1 MLLSA
6 PRRAAWRLRNL
17 PLYAKG
23 LAVVALPLVW
33 LLVVAGAFYLVQ
45 RDSQSAGNWVRHTQD
60 VRSEIQ
66 LVHTRVEEAQTGAL
80 GYRLTHDS
88 AWLAPYQ
95 RAQQTL
101 PAILDGLEAMVRD
114 SPLQVARVRQIRT
127 LVTEQLEDLH
137 PLTSGGP
144 APGGAK
150 PALAESGKTLA
161 AVRQIL
167 NETMKQEDDL
177 LVARRA
183 TARATQA
190 KAYIVI
196 VAGVLLA
203 PLCGVL
209 AMLLFTSA
217 VARRIEV
224 LDVNSHRLAEGRP
237 IVAMR
242 SGNDEIGR
250 LEQSLGEA
258 ASLLARR
265 EAELRRSGE
274 ELEARV
280 DERTSELAVAN
291 RALEAEVAERNR
303 AELELADLN
312 RRLEAVIDASPL
324 AIIRLDLEGNVQG
337 WSRAAEQLFGWRAEE
352 VLGKPLPTVPDGESQ
367 EFQALLDRTARGEVL
382 TGYTTRRRCKDGTL
396 MDIRLWTAP
405 LFASS
410 GEVRGKIAIVADIT
424 DQIRLEQQL
433 THSQKME
440 AMGRLA
446 GGVAHDF
453 NNVITVVSGYGHM
466 ILDGVQNDPDLR
478 EAAEEVL
485 KAASRA
491 AALANQLLTF
501 SRHQVIQPA
510 VIEINVLVRD
520 MERML
525 RRVMGEQIDLQ
536 VVARP
541 EVGLVRAD
549 VGQIEQVLMNLVV
562 NARDAMPGGGTI
574 TVETANVV
582 LDENYSRTHSG
593 VAAGH
598 YVMLAVSDTGSG
610 MDPETRSHIFEPFF
624 TTKERGKGTGLGL
637 SIVYGIIKQHSGD
650 IWVYSEPEKGTTF
663 KIYLPQVA
671 AGSASGV
678 ADAAASSRV
687 FGDETVLL
695 VEDEPGVRKLVRGI
709 LEQYG
714 YSVLEAASG
723 REALEMDAGHKGRI
737 DLLLTDVVLPE
748 MSGREVADALAVSR
762 PGIKVLYL
770 SGYTD
775 HVVIDRGV
783 LAAGARF
790 LQKPFTPEVLA
801 RKIRE
806 VLDDRSQAA

>member
-1 MLLSA
+1 MFFGA

-23 LAVVALPLVW
+23 LAVVALPLAW

-45 RDSQSAGNWVRHTQD
+45 RDTQSAGNWVRHTQE

-95 RAQQTL
+95 RAQQAL
-101 PAILDGLEAMVRD
+101 PAILDGLESMVRD
-114 SPLQVARVRQIRT
+114 NQEQVARVRQIRT

-137 PLTSGGP
+137 PLTAGGP
-144 APGGAK
+144 AAPR
-150 PALAESGKTLA
+150 ALAESGKTLA
-161 AVRQIL
+161 AARQIL
-167 NETMKQEDDL
+167 NQTMKQEDDL
-177 LVARRA
+177 LAERRA
-183 TARATQA
+183 AARASQA
-190 KAYIVI
+190 KAYVVI

-224 LDVNSHRLAEGRP
+224 LEANSHRLAEGRP

-258 ASLLARR
+258 ASLLSRR
-265 EAELRRSGE
+265 EADLRRSGE

-280 DERTSELAVAN
+280 EERTSELGVAN

-303 AELELADLN
+303 AEQELADLN
-312 RRLEAVIDASPL
+312 RQLEAVIDASPL
-324 AIIRLDLEGNVQG
+324 AIIRLDLQGNVQA
-337 WSRAAEQLFGWRAEE
+337 WSRAAEQLFGWRQEE
-352 VLGKPLPTVPDGESQ
+352 VLGRPLPTVPDGGSQ
-367 EFQALLDRTARGEVL
+367 EFRALLERTARGEVL
-382 TGYTTRRRCKDGTL
+382 TGYTTRRRRKDGTL
-396 MDIRLWTAP
+396 ADIRLWTAP
-405 LFASS
+405 LFGAA

-424 DQIRLEQQL
+424 EQMRLEQQL

-440 AMGRLA
+440 AIGRLA

-510 VIEINVLVRD
+510 VIELNALVSD
-520 MERML
+520 MQRML
-525 RRVMGEQIDLQ
+525 RRVIGEQIDLQ
-536 VVARP
+536 AVVRP

-562 NARDAMPGGGTI
+562 NARDAMPGGGTL

-582 LDENYSRTHSG
+582 LDESYSRTHPG
-593 VAAGH
+593 VGPGN
-598 YVMLAVSDTGSG
+598 YVMLAVSDTGTG

-637 SIVYGIIKQHSGD
+637 SIVYGIIKQHGGD

-671 AGSASGV
+671 AGSATDV
-678 ADAAASSRV
+678 AADPASTRL

-709 LEQYG
+709 LEQHG
-714 YSVLEAASG
+714 YIVIEAESG
-723 REALEMDAGHKGRI
+723 PQALEMDAGHEGRI

-748 MSGREVADALAVSR
+748 MSGREVADALTLRRS
-762 PGIKVLYL
+762 GIKVLYL

-775 HVVIDRGV
+775 HVVMDRGV
-783 LAAGARF
+783 LAEGASF

>member
-1 MLLSA
+1 MLFGA

-23 LAVVALPLVW
+23 LAVVALPLAW
-33 LLVVAGAFYLVQ
+33 LLVVAIAFYLVQ
-45 RDSQSAGNWVRHTQD
+45 RDNQSAENWVRHTQE

-95 RAQQTL
+95 QAQQTL
-101 PAILDGLEAMVRD
+101 PAVLNRLEAMVGD
-114 SPLQVARVRQIRT
+114 NPQQLARVRQIRS
-127 LVTEQLEDLH
+127 LVTEQLGSLH
-137 PLTSGGP
+137 PLSGGVP
-144 APGGAK
+144 AASAS
-150 PALAESGKTLA
+150 PALAESAKTLA

-167 NETMKQEDDL
+167 NDTMKQEDDL
-177 LVARRA
+177 LAARRA
-183 TARATQA
+183 TARSTQA
-190 KAYIVI
+190 NAYAVI

-224 LDVNSHRLAEGRP
+224 LEVNSHRLAEGLP
-237 IVAMR
+237 IAAMR

-250 LEQSLGEA
+250 LEQSLSEA

-265 EAELRRSGE
+265 EADLRRSGE
-274 ELEARV
+274 EMEARV
-280 DERTSELAVAN
+280 EERTSELAVAN

-303 AELELADLN
+303 AEQELADLN

-324 AIIRLDLEGNVQG
+324 AIIRLDLQGNVQA
-337 WSRAAEQLFGWRAEE
+337 WSRAAEQLFGWREEE
-352 VLGKPLPTVPDGESQ
+352 VLGKPLPTVPDAESQ
-367 EFQALLDRTARGEVL
+367 EFQTLLARTARGEVL
-382 TGYTTRRRCKDGTL
+382 TGYTTRRRRKDGTL
-396 MDIRLWTAP
+396 ADIRLWTAP
-405 LFASS
+405 LFGRS
-410 GEVRGKIAIVADIT
+410 GEIRGKIAIVADIT
-424 DQIRLEQQL
+424 DQMRLEQQL
-433 THSQKME
+433 THSLKME
-440 AMGRLA
+440 AIGRLA

-466 ILDGVQNDPDLR
+466 ILDSVQNDPDLR

-501 SRHQVIQPA
+501 SRHQIIQPTA
-510 VIEINVLVRD
+510 LEINALVRD

-525 RRVMGEQIDLQ
+525 GRVIGEQIDLQ
-536 VVARP
+536 VVVRP

-562 NARDAMPGGGTI
+562 NARDAMPGGGTL

-593 VAAGH
+593 VGPGN
-598 YVMLAVSDTGSG
+598 YVMLAVSDTGTG
-610 MDPETRSHIFEPFF
+610 MDPETKSHIFEPFF

-637 SIVYGIIKQHSGD
+637 SIVYGIVKQHGGD

-671 AGSASGV
+671 AGSAAGV
-678 ADAAASSRV
+678 AEDTAPQGV

-714 YSVLEAASG
+714 YIVLEAGSG
-723 REALEMDAGHKGRI
+723 RQALELEAGHESRI

-748 MSGREVADALAVSR
+748 MSGRDVADALATSR

-783 LAAGARF
+783 LAAGASF

-806 VLDDRSQAA
+806 VLDDRTQAA

>member
-1 MLLSA
+1 MLFGA
-6 PRRAAWRLRNL
+6 PRRAAWGLRNL

-23 LAVVALPLVW
+23 LAVVALPLAW
-33 LLVVAGAFYLVQ
+33 LLVVAIAFYLVQ
-45 RDSQSAGNWVRHTQD
+45 RENQSAGNWVRHTQE

-101 PAILDGLEAMVRD
+101 PAVLDRLETMVGD
-114 SPLQVARVRQIRT
+114 NPQQVARVRRIRS
-127 LVTEQLEDLH
+127 LVTEQLKDLH
-137 PLTSGGP
+137 PLT
-144 APGGAK
+144 GAN
-150 PALAESGKTLA
+150 PALAESGKALA
-161 AVRQIL
+161 TVRQIL
-167 NETMKQEDDL
+167 SDTMKQEDDL
-177 LVARRA
+177 LATRRA
-183 TARATQA
+183 TARGTQA
-190 KAYIVI
+190 DAYAVI

-224 LDVNSHRLAEGRP
+224 LDANSQRLAEGLP

-250 LEQSLGEA
+250 LEQSLSEA
-258 ASLLARR
+258 ASLLATR
-265 EAELRRSGE
+265 EADLRRSGE
-274 ELEARV
+274 EMEARV
-280 DERTSELAVAN
+280 EERTSELAVAN

-303 AELELADLN
+303 AEQELADLN

-324 AIIRLDLEGNVQG
+324 AIIRLDLQGNVQA
-337 WSRAAEQLFGWRAEE
+337 WSRAAEQLFGWREEE
-352 VLGKPLPTVPDGESQ
+352 VLGKPLPTVPNGGSQ
-367 EFQALLDRTARGEVL
+367 EFQALLAQAARGEVL
-382 TGYTTRRRCKDGTL
+382 TGHTTRRRRKDGTVV
-396 MDIRLWTAP
+396 DIRLWTAP
-405 LFASS
+405 LFGRS

-424 DQIRLEQQL
+424 EQTRLEQQL
-433 THSQKME
+433 THSLKME
-440 AMGRLA
+440 AIGRLA

-466 ILDGVQNDPDLR
+466 ILDGVQNDSELR

-485 KAASRA
+485 KAAERA

-501 SRHQVIQPA
+501 SRHQVIQPK
-510 VIEINVLVRD
+510 VLEINALVCD

-525 RRVMGEQIDLQ
+525 GRVIGEQIDLQ

-541 EVGLVRAD
+541 GVARVRAD
-549 VGQIEQVLMNLVV
+549 AGQLEQVLMNLIV
-562 NARDAMPGGGTI
+562 NARDAMPGGGTL

-582 LDENYSRTHSG
+582 LDENYSRTHPG
-593 VAAGH
+593 VGPGN
-598 YVMLAVSDTGSG
+598 YVMLAVSDTGTG

-637 SIVYGIIKQHSGD
+637 SIVYGIVKQHGGD
-650 IWVYSEPEKGTTF
+650 IWVYSEPGKGTTF
-663 KIYLPQVA
+663 KIYLPQ
-671 AGSASGV
+671 
-678 ADAAASSRV
+678 AAASEAGDDAGDPASPRLS
-687 FGDETVLL
+687 GDETVLL

-714 YSVLEAASG
+714 YRVIEAGSG
-723 REALEMDAGHKGRI
+723 PQALEMEAGHEGRI
-737 DLLLTDVVLPE
+737 DLLLTDVVLPK
-748 MSGREVADALAVSR
+748 MSGRDVADALVLSR

-775 HVVIDRGV
+775 HVVRDRGV
-783 LAAGARF
+783 LAAGASF

-806 VLDDRSQAA
+806 VLDDRSQTA

>member
-1 MLLSA
+1 MLFGA

-23 LAVVALPLVW
+23 LAVVALPLAW
-33 LLVVAGAFYLVQ
+33 LLVVAIAFYLVQ
-45 RDSQSAGNWVRHTQD
+45 RENQSAGNWVRHTQE

-101 PAILDGLEAMVRD
+101 PAILDQLETMVGD
-114 SPLQVARVRQIRT
+114 NSQQLARVRRIRT

-137 PLTSGGP
+137 PLTAGGR
-144 APGGAK
+144 APGVAN
-150 PALAESGKTLA
+150 PVLAQSGQTLA

-177 LVARRA
+177 LAARRA
-183 TARATQA
+183 TARGTQA
-190 KAYIVI
+190 DAYAVI

-217 VARRIEV
+217 VARRIEI
-224 LDVNSHRLAEGRP
+224 LDANSQRLAEGRP

-250 LEQSLGEA
+250 LEQSLSEA

-274 ELEARV
+274 ELEVRV
-280 DERTSELAVAN
+280 EERTSELAVAN

-303 AELELADLN
+303 AEQELADLN

-324 AIIRLDLEGNVQG
+324 AIIRLDLQG
-337 WSRAAEQLFGWRAEE
+337 TVRAWSRAAEQLFGWREEE
-352 VLGKPLPTVPDGESQ
+352 VLGRPLPTVPEGQSQ
-367 EFQALLDRTARGEVL
+367 EFQALLERTARGEVL
-382 TGYTTRRRCKDGTL
+382 TGYTTRRRRKDGTL
-396 MDIRLWTAP
+396 ADIRLWTAP
-405 LFASS
+405 LFGSS

-424 DQIRLEQQL
+424 EQTRLEQQL

-440 AMGRLA
+440 AIGRLA

-466 ILDGVQNDPDLR
+466 ILDGVQNDPDLC

-485 KAASRA
+485 KAAERA

-501 SRHQVIQPA
+501 SRHQVIQPK
-510 VIEINVLVRD
+510 VVEINVLVRD
-520 MERML
+520 MARML
-525 RRVMGEQIDLQ
+525 RRVLGEQIDLQ

-562 NARDAMPGGGTI
+562 NARDAMPAGGTL

-582 LDENYSRTHSG
+582 LDENFSRTHSG
-593 VAAGH
+593 VGPGN
-598 YVMLAVSDTGSG
+598 YVMLAVSDTGTG
-610 MDPETRSHIFEPFF
+610 MDPETKSHIFEPFF

-637 SIVYGIIKQHSGD
+637 SIVYGIIKQHGGD

-671 AGSASGV
+671 AGSAADV
-678 ADAAASSRV
+678 AEDAASSRM

-695 VEDEPGVRKLVRGI
+695 VEDEPGVRKLVRGV

-714 YSVLEAASG
+714 YSVLEAGSG
-723 REALEMDAGHKGRI
+723 REALEMEKGRQGRI

-748 MSGREVADALAVSR
+748 MSGRDVANALSVSR

-783 LAAGARF
+783 LAEGASF

-801 RKIRE
+801 RKLRE
-806 VLDDRSQAA
+806 VLDDRSQTA

>member
-1 MLLSA
+1 MPFGA
-6 PRRAAWRLRNL
+6 PRRAAWRLRDL

-23 LAVVALPLVW
+23 LAVVALPLAW

-45 RDSQSAGNWVRHTQD
+45 RDTQSAGNWVRHTQE

-66 LVHTRVEEAQTGAL
+66 LLHTRVEEAQTGAL

-101 PAILDGLEAMVRD
+101 PGILDSLEAMVRD
-114 SPLQVARVRQIRT
+114 NPRQAARVRQIRT
-127 LVTEQLEDLH
+127 LVTEQLQNLH
-137 PLTSGGP
+137 PLTEGGP
-144 APGGAK
+144 QPKGAN

-167 NETMKQEDDL
+167 SETMKQEDDL
-177 LVARRA
+177 LAARRA
-183 TARATQA
+183 TARATQSH
-190 KAYIVI
+190 AYTVI

-224 LDVNSHRLAEGRP
+224 LEANSHRLAEGQP
-237 IVAMR
+237 IVAMH

-250 LEQSLGEA
+250 LEQSLSEA
-258 ASLLARR
+258 ASLLASR

-280 DERTSELAVAN
+280 EDRTSELAVAN
-291 RALEAEVAERNR
+291 RALEAEVAERNH
-303 AELELADLN
+303 AEQELADVN

-337 WSRAAEQLFGWRAEE
+337 WSRAAGHIFGWSEAE
-352 VLGKPLPTVPDGESQ
+352 VLGKPLPTVPDSESE
-367 EFQALLDRTARGEVL
+367 EFHALLERTARGEVL
-382 TGYTTRRRCKDGTL
+382 TGYTTRRRRKDGTVA
-396 MDIRLWTAP
+396 DIRLWTAP

-410 GEVRGKIAIVADIT
+410 GEVRAKIAIVADIT
-424 DQIRLEQQL
+424 DQMRLEQQL

-501 SRHQVIQPA
+501 SRHQAIQPT
-510 VIEINVLVRD
+510 VIEINTLVGD

-525 RRVMGEQIDLQ
+525 RRVMADQVALQ

-562 NARDAMPGGGTI
+562 NARDAMPGGGTVTI
-574 TVETANVV
+574 ETANVV
-582 LDENYSRTHSG
+582 LDENYSRTHTG
-593 VAAGH
+593 VGAGN
-598 YVMLAVSDTGSG
+598 YVMLAVSDTGTG

-624 TTKERGKGTGLGL
+624 TTKEHGKGTGLGL
-637 SIVYGIIKQHSGD
+637 SIVYGIIKQHGGD
-650 IWVYSEPEKGTTF
+650 IWVYSEPGKGTTF

-678 ADAAASSRV
+678 AEDAVSQRV

-723 REALEMDAGHKGRI
+723 REALEVNAGHEARI

-748 MSGREVADALAVSR
+748 MSGREVADALEASR
-762 PGIKVLYL
+762 PGLKVLYL

-775 HVVIDRGV
+775 HVVMDRGV

>member
-1 MLLSA
+1 MLFGA

-23 LAVVALPLVW
+23 LAVVALPLAW
-33 LLVVAGAFYLVQ
+33 LLVVAIAFYLVQ
-45 RDSQSAGNWVRHTQD
+45 RENQSAGSWVRHTQE
-60 VRSEIQ
+60 VRSQIQ

-95 RAQQTL
+95 RAQQSL
-101 PAILDGLEAMVRD
+101 PGILDRLEAMVGDNPR
-114 SPLQVARVRQIRT
+114 QAARVRRIRS
-127 LVTEQLEDLH
+127 LVTEQLKDLH
-137 PLTSGGP
+137 PLT
-144 APGGAK
+144 GAN
-150 PALAESGKTLA
+150 PALAESGNTLA

-167 NETMKQEDDL
+167 NDTMKQEDDL
-177 LVARRA
+177 LAARRA

-190 KAYIVI
+190 NAYAVI
-196 VAGVLLA
+196 VAGVLLV
-203 PLCGVL
+203 PFCGVL

-224 LDVNSHRLAEGRP
+224 LDANSHRLAEGLP

-250 LEQSLGEA
+250 LEQSLSEA

-265 EAELRRSGE
+265 EAELRRSSE
-274 ELEARV
+274 EMEARV
-280 DERTSELAVAN
+280 AERTSELAVAN

-303 AELELADLN
+303 AEQELADLN

-324 AIIRLDLEGNVQG
+324 AIIRLDLQGNVQA
-337 WSRAAEQLFGWRAEE
+337 WSRAAEQLFGWREEE
-352 VLGKPLPTVPDGESQ
+352 VLGKPLPTVPNEESE
-367 EFQALLDRTARGEVL
+367 EFQALIDRTAHGEVL
-382 TGYTTRRRCKDGTL
+382 TGYTTRRRRKDESL
-396 MDIRLWTAP
+396 VDIRLWTAP
-405 LFASS
+405 LFSSS

-424 DQIRLEQQL
+424 DQMRLEQQL
-433 THSQKME
+433 NHSLKME

-466 ILDGVQNDPDLR
+466 ILDSVQNDPDLR

-501 SRHQVIQPA
+501 SRHQAIQPT
-510 VIEINVLVRD
+510 VLEINALVRD

-525 RRVMGEQIDLQ
+525 GRVIGEQIDLQ
-536 VVARP
+536 VVVSPA
-541 EVGLVRAD
+541 VGAVRAD
-549 VGQIEQVLMNLVV
+549 VGQLEQVLMNLVV
-562 NARDAMPGGGTI
+562 NARDAMPGGGTL
-574 TVETANVV
+574 TLETANVV
-582 LDENYSRTHSG
+582 LDENYSRSHSG
-593 VAAGH
+593 VGPGN

-610 MDPETRSHIFEPFF
+610 MDAETRSHIFEPFF

-637 SIVYGIIKQHSGD
+637 SIVYGIIKQHGGD

-671 AGSASGV
+671 AASAAGEAGNPVVRRLS
-678 ADAAASSRV
+678 
-687 FGDETVLL
+687 GDETVLL

-714 YSVLEAASG
+714 YSVIEAESG
-723 REALEMDAGHKGRI
+723 RQALEMETAHEGRI
-737 DLLLTDVVLPE
+737 DLLLADVVLPE
-748 MSGREVADALAVSR
+748 MSGRDVADALVLSR

-783 LAAGARF
+783 LAAGACF

-801 RKIRE
+801 GKIRE
-806 VLDDRSQAA
+806 VLDDRTQAA